1 MKAFS
6 VIKIP
11 RFYHILVSPALRPS
25 QLQSSTKN
33 QFLSVDDVFI
43 TPPSLQLTNNSP
55 DKQHH
60 RELANVST
68 AATGPQPISDGNHT
82 KLSNISTKLRVK

>member
-1 MKAFS
+1 L
-6 VIKIP
+6 
-11 RFYHILVSPALRPS
+11 YYILVTPAPCPS

-68 AATGPQPISDGNHT
+68 AATGPQPISDGNHI
-82 KLSNISTKLRVK
+82 KLSNISTKPRV